1 MLQLSEKK
9 TSEKS
14 LRATAAAAGGGGGAK
29 RGYIKDKEEGNLA
42 TNPTHGEGDHSGS
55 GDGDG
60 GGDHGEGE
68 DGEDND
74 DDPAEVGDF
83 MSSAIGKLAMSL
95 SAKDG
100 EKKKE
105 EDLKP
110 YLRYVC
116 MHASYR

>member
-14 LRATAAAAGGGGGAK
+14 LRAAAAAGGGGGAK
-29 RGYIKDKEEGNLA
+29 RGYIKDKEEGNPA
-42 TNPTHGEGDHSGS
+42 TNPTHGEGDHSG
-55 GDGDG
+55 G
-60 GGDHGEGE
+60 GNHGEEGE
-68 DGEDND
+68 GDNDD

-110 YLRYVC
+110 YLRYIF